1 MNRRPPGSDRT
12 RFLLAG
18 LCMAVLGGVVY
29 ATGLSLFGIPLP
41 LIVVIAMGAV
51 ILGGFWPMLLA
62 GWGGMALA
70 LVWAAL
76 IGAEFTQ
83 VDVGRHIAV
92 ALGLPAFAVV
102 GEFLRRNRTAAR
114 ERQQQVDEAYTK
126 LQMMYGQLEAALA
139 EQHDRRAQLEA
150 ITTSVPGVIFQ
161 YVVHRDQ
168 RHGFGYLSPN
178 VKAVF
183 GIDPEALLQDATV
196 AWRRIHREDRRAVRD
211 QLMRAATTLST
222 WVQEFRIV
230 DPAQPED
237 IRWITVHAKPFAD
250 RSAGT
255 VVWTGLVSADDSR
268 RELQDRLWKSQR
280 LEGIGVL
287 AGGIAHDF
295 NNVLTAVIAEVD
307 LLELDLADDPR
318 VREPLAHIRTAA
330 ESGATL
336 SRHLLGFA
344 GRAVFAPRVIPIDH
358 AVARAAPLLR
368 RLLRERVQLSIDV
381 PPGLGNVRI
390 DPGLFDQV
398 LMNLATNARDA
409 MEGTGVLRISAVR
422 HSHTRPDCFAA
433 LPPGDLIELVVAD
446 TGPGMPEAVRACAFD
461 PFYTTKTAG
470 RGSGLG
476 LATSHGIIRQAD
488 GAIHIDPQR
497 ARGCTIRIALPVTS
511 APAAG
516 IEEPAAAGTAMG
528 SETLL
533 VVDDEHQVRRVTTET
548 LRRRGY
554 TVLEAASG
562 ADAIRLARRHGASI
576 DLLITDVVM
585 PEMDGLQLAA
595 ALRREGL
602 AHEVLYVS
610 GYAAES
616 MAMHGIDSSDIDLLA
631 KPYRID
637 ALAARVRA
645 RLDASRTV

>member
-1 MNRRPPGSDRT
+1 
-12 RFLLAG
+12 
-18 LCMAVLGGVVY
+18 MAVLGGAVY
-29 ATGLSLFGIPLP
+29 AAGLSTFGVPLP

-51 ILGGFWPMLLA
+51 ILGGFWPMLIA

-70 LVWAAL
+70 LMWAAS

-83 VDVGRHIAV
+83 VDAGRHIAV

-102 GEFLRRNRTAAR
+102 GEFLRRNRSAAR

-126 LQMMYGQLEAALA
+126 LQTMYGQLEAALA
-139 EQHDRRAQLEA
+139 EQQDRRVQLEA

-168 RHGFGYLSPN
+168 HHGFGYISRN
-178 VKAVF
+178 VQSVF
-183 GIDPEALLQDATV
+183 GIDPEALMQDPSQ
-196 AWRRIHREDRRAVRD
+196 AWQRIHREDRRAVRD
-211 QLMRAATTLST
+211 QLMRAVTALST

-230 DPAQPED
+230 DPAQPRNV
-237 IRWITVHAKPFAD
+237 RWITVHAKPRLD

-255 VVWTGLVSADDSR
+255 VVWTGLVSADDTR

-344 GRAVFAPRVIPIDH
+344 GRAVFAPRIIPIDH
-358 AVARAAPLLR
+358 VVARAAPLLR
-368 RLLRERVQLSIDV
+368 RLLREQVQLSIDV

-409 MEGTGVLRISAVR
+409 MDGSGVLRISAVR
-422 HSHTRPDCFAA
+422 HNDSRPDCFAA
-433 LPPGDLIELVVAD
+433 LPPGELIELIVTD
-446 TGPGMPEAVRACAFD
+446 SGPGMPDTVRAHAFE

-476 LATSHGIIRQAD
+476 LATSHGIIRQAE
-488 GAIHIDPQR
+488 GAIHIDPQS

-511 APAAG
+511 APVAGAEESLAAG
-516 IEEPAAAGTAMG
+516 PMGT
-528 SETLL
+528 ETLL

-562 ADAIRLARRHGASI
+562 ADALRLARRHGASI
-576 DLLITDVVM
+576 DLVITDVVM
-585 PEMDGLQLAA
+585 PEMDGVQLAA
-595 ALRREGL
+595 VLRREGL
-602 AHEVLYVS
+602 ANEVLYIS

-616 MAMHGIDSSDIDLLA
+616 MALHGIDSSDIDLLA
-631 KPYRID
+631 KPYRIE
-637 ALAARVRA
+637 ALAQRVRA
-645 RLDASRTV
+645 RLDRQAVN